1 MKVCLKLTPFQSVVA
16 KEVYAKVDLIWCI
29 MLWTI
34 LIVKYT
40 DSFEFVYNFK
50 EIRDKNK
57 NKAFK
62 ICSVGIPSDSRLR
75 ESFGWGSISC
85 YFLLFFFIIIG
96 RLFFC
101 NFFLHNSS
109 ETYSQRIVNKYLD
122 VQWLHICKRFELCGS
137 PILVCS
143 LIGKCMHLPFI
154 WIIVCLTI

>member
-62 ICSVGIPSDSRLR
+62 ICSVGIPRDSRLR

-85 YFLLFFFIIIG
+85 YFLLFFHHYMESV
-96 RLFFC
+96 LLQ
-101 NFFLHNSS
+101 FFLHNSS

-122 VQWLHICKRFELCGS
+122 VQWFQLCGS

-143 LIGKCMHLPFI
+143 LIGKWMHLPFI
-154 WIIVCLTI
+154 WIIVCLTM

>member
-85 YFLLFFFIIIG
+85 YFLLFFHHYIESI
-96 RLFFC
+96 LQFFYRTLLKPVPKDKSTNIWMC
-101 NFFLHNSS
+101 SDYIYVS
-109 ETYSQRIVNKYLD
+109 
-122 VQWLHICKRFELCGS
+122 GS
-137 PILVCS
+137 NCV
-143 LIGKCMHLPFI
+143 
-154 WIIVCLTI
+154 VARY